1 MTYRWLSQYLNSI
14 VCHNLPGDTERGG
27 SGKPVTNS
35 DMGLRGLKI
44 AVFTVTSF
52 LNDPYKQYYEMNAPL
67 GKNGLI

>member
-1 MTYRWLSQYLNSI
+1 MAFSVLESQKQFVKICL
-14 VCHNLPGDTERGG
+14 VTWEREGG

-35 DMGLRGLKI
+35 DMGVGGLKI

-52 LNDPYKQYYEMNAPL
+52 LNDPYKQYCEMNAPL

>member
-1 MTYRWLSQYLNSI
+1 MAFSVLEFPKI
-14 VCHNLPGDTERGG
+14 VCHNSPGDMGERGG

-35 DMGLRGLKI
+35 DMGVGGLKI

-52 LNDPYKQYYEMNAPL
+52 LNDPYKQYCQMNAPL

>member
-1 MTYRWLSQYLNSI
+1 MAFSVLEFPKT
-14 VCHNLPGDTERGG
+14 VCQNLPGDMGERGG

-35 DMGLRGLKI
+35 DMGVGGLKI

-52 LNDPYKQYYEMNAPL
+52 LNEPYKQYCEMNAPL